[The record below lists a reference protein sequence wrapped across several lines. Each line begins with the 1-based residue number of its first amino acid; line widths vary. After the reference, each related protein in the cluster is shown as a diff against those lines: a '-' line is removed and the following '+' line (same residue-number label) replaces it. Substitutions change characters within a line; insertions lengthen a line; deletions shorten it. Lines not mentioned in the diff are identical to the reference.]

1 MHTRPIR
8 LNPGADL
15 RRALEAAVA
24 AEGCRAAF
32 VLSGIG
38 SLSVL
43 RLRYAGRDDAE
54 PAQAGDF
61 EILTL
66 AGTIA
71 SNGSHLHAALSTAGG
86 QVLGGHVAEGCT
98 VRTTAEVLLALL
110 PDWDFRREADAA
122 TGWAEL
128 VIRARPAAGG

>member
-32 VLSGIG
+32 VVSGIG

-54 PAQAGDF
+54 PAQTGSF
-61 EILTL
+61 EIL
-66 AGTIA
+66 TIA
-71 SNGSHLHAALSTAGG
+71 SNGSHLHAALSTADG
-86 QVLGGHVAEGCT
+86 QVLGGHVAKGCI
-98 VRTTAEVLLALL
+98 VRTTVEVLLALL
-110 PDWDFRREADAA
+110 PEWEFRREADAG
-122 TGWAEL
+122 TGYAEL
-128 VIRARPAAGG
+128 PIRQRAGRG